1 MVEPFVFL
9 ALCSWLLLLGDEEKA
24 VSETVLTKVPVF
36 SATANLGALMRNKQ
50 PMSELQ
56 QNGAYEVCSTLSK
69 NIKDERYTSC
79 ADEYVK
85 MDPVYEKI

>member
-1 MVEPFVFL
+1 M
-9 ALCSWLLLLGDEEKA
+9 W
-24 VSETVLTKVPVF
+24 
-36 SATANLGALMRNKQ
+36 NKQ
-50 PMSELQ
+50 PLSELQ

-85 MDPVYEKI
+85 MDPVYEKID